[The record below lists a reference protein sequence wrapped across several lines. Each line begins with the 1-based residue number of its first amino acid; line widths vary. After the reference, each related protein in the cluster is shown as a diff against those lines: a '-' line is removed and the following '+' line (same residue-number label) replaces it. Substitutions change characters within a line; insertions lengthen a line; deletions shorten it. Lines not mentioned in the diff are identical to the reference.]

1 MVGAARHGAI
11 GHAATVGGAVAVVFV
26 VIGVDEEKTEWQK
39 SSRGSRA
46 VQSLGL
52 SAGGRRRRVQAGMR
66 VLEGRR
72 CLQRMPADEVLQ
84 TRAGT
89 SPSKMRWSVNSSAN
103 VRRDMSSM
111 REKRSDARAGCS
123 DKPTRSRNQE
133 AQPVGL
139 VVSDPFQWSKD
150 TTDGQLRHW
159 RVGDGGGDGGGGV
172 VVPQEVL
179 GAGAGGGCGGGQAPL
194 IGALQHLAHGGQRGP
209 RTAPQGSQA
218 VTATGLGAAVAVEV
232 RGTLLAHS
240 GTQSVRGW
248 HTTVADGRALRHAL
262 VTGYP
267 ITLF

>member
-1 MVGAARHGAI
+1 MGCGQLQPLPLELRRKRGANLSWLMLRVNGSSRPRRNGMVGAARHGAI

-139 VVSDPFQWSKD
+139 VVVSERPASRHDPTRRSTATSSLTHFSGARIQRTGSSGTGAWATAAATAAAASSCRRRCSV
-150 TTDGQLRHW
+150 Q
-159 RVGDGGGDGGGGV
+159 VQV
-172 VVPQEVL
+172 VVV
-179 GAGAGGGCGGGQAPL
+179 
-194 IGALQHLAHGGQRGP
+194 
-209 RTAPQGSQA
+209 
-218 VTATGLGAAVAVEV
+218 VV
-232 RGTLLAHS
+232 
-240 GTQSVRGW
+240 
-248 HTTVADGRALRHAL
+248 GRPH
-262 VTGYP
+262 
-267 ITLF
+267 